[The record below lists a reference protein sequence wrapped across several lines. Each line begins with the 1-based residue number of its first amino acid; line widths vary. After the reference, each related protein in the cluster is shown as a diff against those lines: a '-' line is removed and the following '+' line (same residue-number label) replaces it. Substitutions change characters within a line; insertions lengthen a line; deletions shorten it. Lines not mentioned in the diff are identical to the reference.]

1 MPILSMLEQI
11 KGQLMSRFYKK
22 QREVGEEWQGPIC
35 PKIKKIINRNIEWA
49 NTCYAMPAGQGIF
62 QVQDRDYSFIVDTN
76 MKTCDYRRWDLS
88 GIPCSHAISCLR
100 HERITPE
107 SVVPECYSSNSYL
120 SAYGHNVWPCKD
132 KSTWQ
137 KVGGNV
143 ILPPVYVKK
152 VGRPPKSRK
161 KQPYE
166 VQGSHGPRLTKHGI
180 QMTCRYYGDKG
191 HNRATCSMR
200 KAGLKPKIPAQR
212 SQTSMPVQ
220 TKEFFEEAATE
231 VASDMAM
238 MLVETSMPV
247 ISQVTA
253 HVTTHCTSMSYHIVL
268 KILCYMFPCLEKL
281 TCQ

>member
-1 MPILSMLEQI
+1 
-11 KGQLMSRFYKK
+11 
-22 QREVGEEWQGPIC
+22 
-35 PKIKKIINRNIEWA
+35 
-49 NTCYAMPAGQGIF
+49 
-62 QVQDRDYSFIVDTN
+62 
-76 MKTCDYRRWDLS
+76 MKTCDCRRWNLT
-88 GIPCSHAISCLR
+88 GIPCSYAISCLR
-100 HERITPE
+100 HERITLE

-180 QMTCRYYGDKG
+180 QMTCRYCGDKG

-200 KAGLKPKIPAQR
+200 KARLPPKTPSQR
-212 SQTSMPVQ
+212 SQTSMPVE
-220 TKEFFEEAATE
+220 TEEVFEEATTE
-231 VASDMAM
+231 VYSDMKM
-238 MLVETSMPV
+238 MPVQTAMPV
-247 ISQVTA
+247 IS
-253 HVTTHCTSMSYHIVL
+253 HSSN
-268 KILCYMFPCLEKL
+268 CYASD
-281 TCQ
+281 

>member
-1 MPILSMLEQI
+1 M
-11 KGQLMSRFYKK
+11 
-22 QREVGEEWQGPIC
+22 GEEWQGPIC
-35 PKIKKIINRNIEWA
+35 PKIKKIITRNIEWA

-62 QVQDRDYSFIVDTN
+62 QVQDRDYRFIVDIN
-76 MKTCDYRRWDLS
+76 MKTCDCRRWDLTR
-88 GIPCSHAISCLR
+88 IPCSHAISCLR

-200 KAGLKPKIPAQR
+200 KAGLPPKIPTQR
-212 SQTSMPVQ
+212 SQTSMPVE
-220 TKEFFEEAATE
+220 TEEVFEEAATKDY
-231 VASDMAM
+231 SDMAM
-238 MLVETSMPV
+238 
-247 ISQVTA
+247 ISQVNA
-253 HVTTHCTSMSYHIVL
+253 HVTTHCTSMSYL
-268 KILCYMFPCLEKL
+268 S
-281 TCQ
+281 CQLYVIGFYV